1 MHGEETPVD
10 GELVAASEEFR
21 AVKDYFD
28 ETRDATETADR
39 GRNDLIKTAHA
50 DSFNNQHNI

>member
-39 GRNDLIKTAHA
+39 GRELFSTHKQEK
-50 DSFNNQHNI
+50 S